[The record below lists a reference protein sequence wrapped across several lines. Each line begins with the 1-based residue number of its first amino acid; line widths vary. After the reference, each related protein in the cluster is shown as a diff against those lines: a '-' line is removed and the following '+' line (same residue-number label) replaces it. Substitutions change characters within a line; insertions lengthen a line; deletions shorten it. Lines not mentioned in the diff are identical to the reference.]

1 MREELLDFLQSGV
14 DAVQTKPFSLQ
25 ALLAFVPHLV
35 AHGVRTVPGRKLRI
49 KRVEGVDEHIILA
62 LEEVAAEEYFPGEVG
77 RR

>member
-1 MREELLDFLQSGV
+1 MREELLDFLLSGV

-49 KRVEGVDEHIILA
+49 KRVEGDEHIILVVEA
-62 LEEVAAEEYFPGEVG
+62 VTTGEYFPEVEHG
-77 RR
+77 R